1 MTKRTYERPAME
13 QLGSF
18 ETLTQGGSQSGTL
31 DSQYPIGT
39 PSSVG
44 VFS

>member
-1 MTKRTYERPAME
+1 MTKIRYERPTME

-18 ETLTQGGSQSGTL
+18 ETLTQGGSQSGSL

-39 PSSVG
+39 PSEVG